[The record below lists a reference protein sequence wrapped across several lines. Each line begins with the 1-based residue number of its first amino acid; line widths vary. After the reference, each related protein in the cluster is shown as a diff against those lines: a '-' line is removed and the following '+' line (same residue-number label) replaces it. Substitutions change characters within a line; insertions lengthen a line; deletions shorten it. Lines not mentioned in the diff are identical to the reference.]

1 VHENSIF
8 IRTDN
13 RIYEIN
19 KYSIDK
25 SMGMG
30 TVLDILLGKSDTLD
44 SNKFQSLDY
53 RNTELNPESALEVR
67 TAEINNKSDLLEVEN
82 AVMGGNVVI
91 ADIGVLDSGLDK
103 EKIGNFL
110 ASTVEDVDGD
120 IVWKGENEMI
130 LTPRG
135 VQIGR
140 SSLA

>member
-1 VHENSIF
+1 
-8 IRTDN
+8 
-13 RIYEIN
+13 
-19 KYSIDK
+19 
-25 SMGMG
+25 MG

>member
-1 VHENSIF
+1 
-8 IRTDN
+8 
-13 RIYEIN
+13 
-19 KYSIDK
+19 
-25 SMGMG
+25 MGMG

>member
-1 VHENSIF
+1 VQENSIF